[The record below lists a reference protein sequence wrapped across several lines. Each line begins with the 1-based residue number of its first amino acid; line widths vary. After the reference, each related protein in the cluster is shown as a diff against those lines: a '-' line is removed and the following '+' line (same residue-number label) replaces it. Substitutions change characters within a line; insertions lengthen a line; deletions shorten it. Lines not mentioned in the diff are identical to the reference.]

1 MVQTCVGHDM
11 KTIDHVSTF
20 QRGTQR
26 LMCSIKSSNWS
37 RFAVQRRDQG
47 LRPSKETQDETKEKQ
62 YRRNKNNRRLYL
74 YRTFALSIANESSH
88 RGQLNSMYMHIC
100 IYIYI
105 FFWNL
110 RESLKFLTVPG
121 TPYYFYIYI
130 YIYLESLVPIVSGT
144 FQSARNFGHWRVYH
158 LRSRISTG
166 IDGIYGY
173 LRHFYGHFCSKR

>member
-1 MVQTCVGHDM
+1 MQHQEL
-11 KTIDHVSTF
+11 K
-20 QRGTQR
+20 
-26 LMCSIKSSNWS
+26 LEP
-37 RFAVQRRDQG
+37 FAVQRRDQG

-88 RGQLNSMYMHIC
+88 RGQLNSMYMHM
-100 IYIYI
+100 YIYI

-130 YIYLESLVPIVSGT
+130 HIPGKPSAHCFGHFPECPKFWSLESVP
-144 FQSARNFGHWRVYH
+144 FEE
-158 LRSRISTG
+158 
-166 IDGIYGY
+166 
-173 LRHFYGHFCSKR
+173 